1 MPVPEE
7 PKDPEQRKGPEG
19 PAEPAAP
26 GDGTG
31 PRALV
36 VRNRHDSIPMDLLFR
51 GDTAELPKPTK
62 TTHAPKPPQSSQ
74 PAQSSQ
80 PPKSP
85 HPAKSPQSPRPTEGP
100 GAAKP
105 PSPPRPDR
113 DLAERR
119 GPACSGWWALL
130 VALLALAGAAWLI
143 WSGGLLPVRITDLL
157 ALPERP
163 RDGLVAWQW
172 AAVGGCGVVALMA
185 LGGLTRG
192 RVGSAWTLSLF
203 GRYRGSVRRTGLVWI
218 SPLMLRR
225 RVDVRLRH
233 WRSEPMTAVD
243 AEGIELRVVVLV
255 VWQVKD
261 AARALLTV
269 DDHLA
274 YLREQV
280 EAVTARVVSRLPADS
295 FREPA
300 DDVRTLRDAEA
311 VGDALGATLAAE
323 CRAVGIEVFSARPTR
338 VEYAPEVAAA
348 MQRRQLAA
356 IDAKHRD
363 TVLTSVLDAV
373 DDTVRRLT
381 ERGLVTLDDY
391 ERKALV
397 KDLTVAF
404 YTARG
409 SAVDTH

>member
-1 MPVPEE
+1 
-7 PKDPEQRKGPEG
+7 
-19 PAEPAAP
+19 
-26 GDGTG
+26 
-31 PRALV
+31 
-36 VRNRHDSIPMDLLFR
+36 MDLLFR

-62 TTHAPKPPQSSQ
+62 TAHAPKSPQPLKSL
-74 PAQSSQ
+74 Q

-85 HPAKSPQSPRPTEGP
+85 QPQKSPEPTEES
-100 GAAKP
+100 GAAKRL
-105 PSPPRPDR
+105 SPPRPDR

-130 VALLALAGAAWLI
+130 VALLALGGAAWLI
-143 WSGGLLPVRITDLL
+143 WAGGLVPVRITDFL

-163 RDGLVAWQW
+163 RNGLVAWQW
-172 AAVGGCGVVALMA
+172 AAVGGCGAVALFA

-233 WRSEPMTAVD
+233 WRSEPMAAVD

-300 DDVRTLRDAEA
+300 DDVPTLRDAEA

-323 CRAVGIEVFSARPTR
+323 CRAVGVEVFSARPTR
-338 VEYAPEVAAA
+338 VEYAPEMAAA